1 MEIAQLHSFE
11 ELSAPQVTELLR
23 ATLLPEFLH
32 RRANL
37 EIAVVGPWRPA
48 DVWPGAPERAMWSV
62 GFRIPRDTLLSPRG
76 EERLRR
82 GIIERRLAPIHPAEF
97 LARSLGNGFVCLFSD
112 AASFCY
118 VLVWRDRHLRSSIM
132 LEDRARLVR
141 CDGVEVLREEP
152 PRNVHEGD
160 RTGVLL
166 EGLRRW
172 LMEPLPVPEEERI
185 FVPDALD
192 GLFVAAR
199 WEVVIQDGAWVEEG

>member
-1 MEIAQLHSFE
+1 MEIAQIHSFE
-11 ELSAPQVTELLR
+11 ELSAPQVAGLLR

-37 EIAVVGPWRPA
+37 EIAVAGPWRPA
-48 DVWPGAPERAMWSV
+48 DLWPGAPERAMWSV
-62 GFRIPRDTLLSPRG
+62 AFRIPRDTLLSARG

-97 LARSLGNGFVCLFSD
+97 LARSLGNGLVTLFSD

-141 CDGVEVLREEP
+141 CDGVEVRREEP
-152 PRNVHEGD
+152 PRHVHEGD
-160 RTGVLL
+160 RTGILI

-172 LMEPLPVPEEERI
+172 LMEPLPIPDEERI
-185 FVPDALD
+185 FAPDALD
-192 GLFVAAR
+192 GLFSSAA
-199 WEVVIQDGAWVEEG
+199 WTTIIQDGSWLEE